1 MLVSVNDLTTYM
13 DIRFSLRQQDAAEF
27 VLAGLQSELESFLR
41 RPIEVQNFVE
51 EYVIPSDHVGMP
63 TSSFFYNT
71 SLDTTMSP
79 ISYTQPPST
88 IGVRNSPIVKVNSVF
103 IRNLSVSGLYMSEAM
118 ERAAVVTA
126 VSQVGPKVTY
136 TATNNKFTIGQK
148 VTIKSMV
155 PILYNVVTREITEV
169 TTNTFSVTNMP
180 ASIGA
185 MTVGGTALAT
195 GSDYI
200 VRRFGIDLYRGFAN
214 DAVTIDYNA
223 GINGSEI
230 AIFKL
235 LILRAAVREMQ
246 NMHDDVVGVKDL
258 TTRNVAP
265 QQTGFMDSELMTVK
279 RYRRVRAA

>member
-1 MLVSVNDLTTYM
+1 
-13 DIRFSLRQQDAAEF
+13 
-27 VLAGLQSELESFLR
+27 
-41 RPIEVQNFVE
+41 
-51 EYVIPSDHVGMP
+51 
-63 TSSFFYNT
+63 
-71 SLDTTMSP
+71 
-79 ISYTQPPST
+79 
-88 IGVRNSPIVKVNSVF
+88 
-103 IRNLSVSGLYMSEAM
+103 MSEAM

-136 TATNNKFTIGQK
+136 TASNNKFTIGQK

-155 PILYNVVTREITEV
+155 PILYNVVAREITEV

-185 MTVGGTALAT
+185 MTVGGTAIAT
-195 GSDYI
+195 GSDYT

-214 DAVTIDYNA
+214 DAVTIDYEA
-223 GINGSEI
+223 GIDGTEI

-265 QQTGFMDSELMTVK
+265 LQTGFMDSELMTVK

>member
-13 DIRFSLRQQDAAEF
+13 DIRFSLRQQDAAEI

-51 EYVIPSDHVGMP
+51 EYVIPSDYVGMP

-79 ISYTQPPST
+79 ISYSQPPST

-103 IRNLSVSGLYMSEAM
+103 IRNLSVSGVYMSEAM

-136 TATNNKFTIGQK
+136 TASNNKFTIGQK

-155 PILYNVVTREITEV
+155 PILYNVVAREITEV

-185 MTVGGTALAT
+185 MTVGGTAIAT
-195 GSDYI
+195 GSDYT

-214 DAVTIDYNA
+214 DAVTIDYEA
-223 GINGSEI
+223 GIDGTEI

-265 QQTGFMDSELMTVK
+265 LQTGFMDSELMTVK